1 MDAHDQILLFL
12 KATGPTIPS
21 KVAKTIGS
29 SILIASAHLSDLTSR
44 NKIKI
49 SFLKVG
55 GSPLY
60 FLEGQEDQLFQF
72 AKDNLN
78 VKDYDV
84 LENLKGQRVLRE
96 NELDLLS
103 KVALRQLKDF
113 AIPLQ
118 VRSPAG
124 AEFFWKW
131 HLLSAQEA
139 SAIIS
144 DILKPKVEEK
154 VEEEILEIP
163 KEEVIPEVVEEIKED
178 TESKDSDSSAAPA
191 ELVAEEVKVEAPVEE
206 PVLVEL
212 SEPEKEV
219 ESVIK
224 GTPVEEPVPE
234 VEEIKELETPK
245 PVEKV
250 EPVIEK
256 VIEPEVKKTEELVKE
271 VKEEPKES
279 KEEVKEKLTSNA
291 ELETWVDEPKKK
303 TRGRKVSVEDKFLPA
318 IETFL
323 KNLNI
328 KIDQKETIR
337 KNKEMDFVLRVPS
350 IVGEVT
356 YFCKAKSKA
365 RCDEKDLSTAY
376 MESRIKKLPLLFLYT
391 KDLNKKAQEMLESDA
406 FQNALVKK
414 IE

>member
-44 NKIKI
+44 DKVKI
-49 SFLKVG
+49 SYLKLG

-60 FLEGQEDQLFQF
+60 FLEGQEEQLFFF

-78 VKDYDV
+78 PKDYDV
-84 LENLKGQRVLRE
+84 LENLKNERILRE
-96 NELDLLS
+96 NDLDLLS

-124 AEFFWKW
+124 VEFFWKW
-131 HLLSAQEA
+131 HLLAAQEA
-139 SAIIS
+139 SALIG

-154 VEEEILEIP
+154 KVEEVIVEVQ
-163 KEEVIPEVVEEIKED
+163 KEEVIPEVK
-178 TESKDSDSSAAPA
+178 P
-191 ELVAEEVKVEAPVEE
+191 E
-206 PVLVEL
+206 P
-212 SEPEKEV
+212 
-219 ESVIK
+219 I
-224 GTPVEEPVPE
+224 
-234 VEEIKELETPK
+234 
-245 PVEKV
+245 
-250 EPVIEK
+250 
-256 VIEPEVKKTEELVKE
+256 
-271 VKEEPKES
+271 VKEEPIAEPEEKIVEQIKEVTTALPPVS
-279 KEEVKEKLTSNA
+279 VPVVEKSVIEEAAPEEEVNLVSEEILEEKKIEEEIPVVEEPPQELKEKIIRPKPLPKQ
-291 ELETWVDEPKKK
+291 EKLIEEPIEEEKK
-303 TRGRKVSVEDKFLPA
+303 TRGRKVTVQEDFLPS
-318 IETFL
+318 IEKFL

-350 IVGEVT
+350 IVGEMT
-356 YFCKAKSKA
+356 YFCKAKDKV

-376 MESRIKKLPLLFLYT
+376 MEARIKKLPLLFLYT

>member
-1 MDAHDQILLFL
+1 MVMDAHDQILLFL

-29 SILIASAHLSDLTSR
+29 TILIASAHLSDLTSR
-44 NKIKI
+44 DKIRI
-49 SFLKVG
+49 SYLKVG

-60 FLEGQEDQLFQF
+60 FLQGQEDQLFQF

-78 VKDYDV
+78 AKDYEV

-96 NELDLLS
+96 NELGLLS

-131 HLLSAQEA
+131 HLLPAQEA
-139 SAIIS
+139 SAIIG

-154 VEEEILEIP
+154 VEEIVELP
-163 KEEVIPEVVEEIKED
+163 KEEVVPEVVAESVVEENVVEEIKEVPI
-178 TESKDSDSSAAPA
+178 TEEFKVELEVEEGPEIEEQSKKVSSSSAKAKEYKP
-191 ELVAEEVKVEAPVEE
+191 EEKVEPVVVEE
-206 PVLVEL
+206 
-212 SEPEKEV
+212 
-219 ESVIK
+219 
-224 GTPVEEPVPE
+224 TTVEEPVPE
-234 VEEIKELETPK
+234 VEEVK
-245 PVEKV
+245 
-250 EPVIEK
+250 
-256 VIEPEVKKTEELVKE
+256 EPEVPEVHVEEVVVEEKSE
-271 VKEEPKES
+271 PVKEEKWIDKP
-279 KEEVKEKLTSNA
+279 
-291 ELETWVDEPKKK
+291 K
-303 TRGRKVSVEDKFLPA
+303 TRGRKSTIRDEFLPA

-323 KNLNI
+323 KTLNI
-328 KIDQKETIR
+328 KIDKKETIR
-337 KNKEMDFVLRVPS
+337 KNKEMNLVLSVPS
-350 IVGEVT
+350 IVGEMT

-376 MESRIKKLPLLFLYT
+376 MEAQIKKLPLLFLYT